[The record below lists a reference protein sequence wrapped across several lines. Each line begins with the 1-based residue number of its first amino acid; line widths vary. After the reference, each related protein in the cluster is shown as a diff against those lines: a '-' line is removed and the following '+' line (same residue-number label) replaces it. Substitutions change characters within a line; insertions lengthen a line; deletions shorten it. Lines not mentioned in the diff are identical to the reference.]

1 MSQVLSYLTT
11 EQRESL
17 SDLPFAV
24 LLPSELPEGWTFEA
38 IDFDD
43 EDEGASFALRIV
55 SGGKR
60 CAFLTSNEG
69 LGDPLPGVRQ
79 SSHQH
84 GEFGAI
90 TVEHEEDGALMS
102 DWIEV
107 ENGWSAVGG
116 NNLEDADLDL
126 LIPRLLIV

>member
-1 MSQVLSYLTT
+1 MSQELSYLSA

-24 LLPSELPEGWTFEA
+24 LLPSDLPQGWTFEGL
-38 IDFDD
+38 DFD
-43 EDEGASFALRIV
+43 EEEEGASFALRIV
-55 SGGKR
+55 CGAKR

-69 LGDPLPGVRQ
+69 LGDPFPGVRQ

-84 GEFGAI
+84 SELGPI
-90 TVEHEEDGALMS
+90 TVEHEEDGALLS

-116 NNLEDADLDL
+116 NNLDDADLDL
-126 LIPRLLIV
+126 LIPRLLVV